1 VRGKILHLFPLGA
14 LVLGGVLALAF
25 TTTSAPANDQVIPGK
40 FIVLTAAGV
49 DPAEV
54 AAEHGLA
61 AQHVYRSALSGFA
74 APVHSGK
81 LSDLRND
88 PRVIMVEAERIYF
101 LDDQETPTGIDRID
115 ADLNSPATGVAVNLD
130 VAIIDSGIDSDHP
143 DLNVGEGRNFSG
155 GPSSKWDDGNGHGTH
170 VAGTVGALDNGI
182 GVVGV
187 APGVR
192 LHAVKVCKNG
202 GICFTGDI
210 VAGIDWVASQKNSG
224 AIDFAVA
231 NMSISTSDDAS
242 VCGAGSG
249 AVHTAICGLVNEGV
263 VFVMAAGNDNRLKNA
278 YPEALAVSAA
288 ADFDGLAGAAGS
300 ATCRNDVDETLA
312 NFSNFGPAVDI
323 AAPGVCIL
331 STWNDGGLNTIS
343 GTSMAS
349 PHVAGAVALY
359 LHAKGVLPATD
370 AEGVDLIEQAILDAA
385 LPQSHACSYINEHA
399 GSGSVEPLLFV
410 NGAAFGGN
418 GDCEEAGLPISVTD
432 IAITAVSAPSSAS
445 IGDIVSVDVTVDN
458 AGNQD
463 VVTNIEVT
471 LTDAADGIAIG
482 TMIVN
487 GGLTVGSTETVTFS
501 WDTSG
506 ESEGNHLLT
515 ANHNFTDD
523 DGSNNSGS
531 TNVTLSVPGTSM
543 HVVDLDGVTNVKG
556 RSGKWEAFVTVT
568 VHDTNGNPVSN
579 ATITASWSGDASGTV
594 SGSTSSDGT
603 VTLSTGNL
611 SSGNSVTFTVD
622 DVAHGSLA
630 YDSGANTDPDL
641 SDGSDGTT
649 ITIPK

>member
-1 VRGKILHLFPLGA
+1 MRGKILHLLPLGA

-25 TTTSAPANDQVIPGK
+25 TKTSAPANGQVIPGK

-54 AAEHGLA
+54 AADHGLA

-74 APVHSGK
+74 APVHRSK

-88 PRVIMVEAERIYF
+88 PRVIVVEAERIYF
-101 LDDQETPTGIDRID
+101 LDEQETPTGIDRID
-115 ADLNSPATGVAVNLD
+115 ANLNSNANGVDISLD

-143 DLNVGEGRNFSG
+143 DLDVGEGRNFSG

-210 VAGIDWVASQKNSG
+210 VAGIDWVASQKSIG
-224 AIDFAVA
+224 AINFAVA
-231 NMSISTSDDAS
+231 NMSISTSDDANPCTGS
-242 VCGAGSG
+242 SG

-359 LHAKGVLPATD
+359 LHAKGILPATD

-385 LPQSHACSYINEHA
+385 LPQGHACSYINEHA
-399 GSGSVEPLLFV
+399 SSGSVEPLLFV
-410 NGAAFGGN
+410 NGAAFGGD
-418 GDCEEAGLPISVTD
+418 GTCEQADAPTPVTD
-432 IAITAVSAPSSAS
+432 IAITSVSAPSSVAL
-445 IGDIVSVDVTVDN
+445 GDIVSIDVTVEN
-458 AGNQD
+458 VGNQD
-463 VVTNIEVT
+463 VSGNIV
-471 LTDAADGIAIG
+471 
-482 TMIVN
+482 
-487 GGLTVGSTETVTFS
+487 
-501 WDTSG
+501 
-506 ESEGNHLLT
+506 
-515 ANHNFTDD
+515 
-523 DGSNNSGS
+523 
-531 TNVTLSVPGTSM
+531 VTLSETPDNAPFLDQTISSVLAPGSSTTLIFSWNM
-543 HVVDLDGVTNVKG
+543 TDSSLGDHTLTASHDFSDSNSRNNSESIIVSVIQPGASLHVGDLDGVTNVKG

-568 VHDTNGNPVSN
+568 VHDDNENPVSN
-579 ATITASWSGDASGTV
+579 ATITGSWSGDASGTV
-594 SGSTSSDGT
+594 SGATSGDGT

-611 SSGNSVTFTVD
+611 SSGTTVTFTVD
-622 DVAHGSLA
+622 GISHSLTYDAGSNHDA
-630 YDSGANTDPDL
+630 DEPADSN
-641 SDGSDGTT
+641 GTW
-649 ITIPK
+649 IVIPK